1 MEQSGTEVEQWRF
14 LTSSVPPRPPIWPN
28 WTEWGDAFRRLFR
41 GAKIVDPE
49 RKLPKGWVAVQCHA
63 AEAYQTNPMAEAMKK
78 GTAAERSRA
87 IALVVKRGQ

>member
-1 MEQSGTEVEQWRF
+1 MEVFDIVCS
-14 LTSSVPPRPPIWPN
+14 TSTPHLAELDKNFGS
-28 WTEWGDAFRRLFR
+28 EWGDAFRRLFR